1 MSTQFVVGFHKVD
14 RLDAERTILGVVRE
28 MHQWCRREGY
38 TLGTPY
44 REQAGNG
51 AFESMLEALT
61 GIEDVAGV
69 VVPSLDHLG
78 VLIEDR
84 VSRISAT
91 GKRLFIAAPTDV
103 RR

>member
-1 MSTQFVVGFHKVD
+1 MTTPFVVAFHK
-14 RLDAERTILGVVRE
+14 AEPFVGDVALCVIAA
-28 MHQWCRREGY
+28 MQQWCRREGY

-44 REQAGNG
+44 REQDGNG
-51 AFESMLEALT
+51 AFESMLEALVRN
-61 GIEDVAGV
+61 EDVAGV

-91 GKRLFIAAPTDV
+91 GKHLFVANPTDV